1 MIREKAVA
9 MVAMRAMGF
18 STEEIASE
26 LRVKPRTVG
35 QYIWLATRHGF
46 IPTNKG
52 EFVFNDPKSQVKY
65 ELAHKA
71 VRNVAQF
78 LDSKNDK
85 LRAEFTLKLAE
96 GALFGAFNQPKDTT
110 ALPGAQQILA
120 VKIEMPNTG
129 NMAVREGSIGG
140 VGVYTEGEV
149 HVDDQGQRD

>member
-1 MIREKAVA
+1 

-26 LRVKPRTVG
+26 LRVKPRSVS
-35 QYIWLATRHGF
+35 QYIWLATKNGF
-46 IPTNKG
+46 IPTRKG